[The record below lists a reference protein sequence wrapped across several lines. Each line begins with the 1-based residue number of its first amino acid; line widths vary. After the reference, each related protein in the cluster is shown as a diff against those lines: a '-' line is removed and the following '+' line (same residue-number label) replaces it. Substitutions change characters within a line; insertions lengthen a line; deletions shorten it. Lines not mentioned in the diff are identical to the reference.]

1 MKWGIIQEKLK
12 NPLGTFKLRS
22 NTVHVQICNM
32 FTLNMQHGICSNH
45 VGIQNFLKNY
55 KKLGKV
61 LFYECYH
68 WVHFN
73 CSLFRFILERY
84 CDFTRSFISHDTR
97 LNFVEIEHF
106 VRKLHEIW
114 YKKLTGHV
122 GSFQKIFKLIS
133 YHKNSKLDRSL
144 FWTENLQ
151 YITRSF

>member
-1 MKWGIIQEKLK
+1 MKWGIIQEKFYK
-12 NPLGTFKLRS
+12 PLSTIQLRS

-32 FTLNMQHGICSNH
+32 FTLNMQHGICLNH

-55 KKLGKV
+55 KKTWKSFVLWMLSLGTFQ
-61 LFYECYH
+61 LFFIPIH
-68 WVHFN
+68 LGAILQFHQKLHFTWHQVK
-73 CSLFRFILERY
+73 Y
-84 CDFTRSFISHDTR
+84 CRNWT
-97 LNFVEIEHF
+97 F

-114 YKKLTGHV
+114 YKRLTGHV

-133 YHKNSKLDRSL
+133 YHSNSKLDRSL